1 MNMTK
6 EKRNAALASVGLLAL
21 SIYVM
26 ACNSSPSFSP
36 DDTKVLYPAFD
47 PVTGVIGMSVY
58 DREAGSSE
66 MLFLLAGYDHGSQTN
81 TPPCPALLRGQWLP
95 SGKDVVIAY
104 VGPGGNNKEGAI
116 TLSVIPWAGRKPVK
130 TLLSECDTEKAG
142 EFFMTSPLCVAGE
155 RLFYRGGPNQL
166 VRIDL
171 RTFARTEHEFEDAQG
186 DMVIYPAP
194 DGRGVFYLEQQTDP
208 KEQTVFGWLD
218 PETFSRTPLMTT
230 TNRLRDETRIAYD
243 RQGRT
248 LAYLEADDGIANL
261 TVWRD
266 SQVAFSR
273 LVDTQSEKLAFGN
286 AILTA
291 SGKSVLATFA
301 RANGTNATSYGLMEI
316 PFSEAPAREVT
327 FIQEAPANGEDS
339 VGYFQAAL
347 SHDGK
352 TVAIASTYLG
362 ADDKGLKPED
372 CALFLVELSNPDWT
386 VTKVPI
392 PMPARKSSEGE

>member
-1 MNMTK
+1 MTK
-6 EKRNAALASVGLLAL
+6 EKRNAALACGGLVAL

-58 DREAGSSE
+58 DREAGTSE
-66 MLFLLAGYDHGSQTN
+66 MLFLLAAHDHDSQTN
-81 TPPCPALLRGQWLP
+81 AQPCPALIRGQWLP
-95 SGKDVVIAY
+95 NGEDVVVAY
-104 VGPGGNNKEGAI
+104 LGPGGSDEKGAI
-116 TLSVIPWAGRKPVK
+116 TLSVMPWAGRKPVK
-130 TLLSECDTEKAG
+130 TLVLDCSDKDTGQAFLK
-142 EFFMTSPLCVAGE
+142 SPLCVAGE
-155 RLFYRGGPNQL
+155 RLFYRGGSNQL
-166 VRIDL
+166 FRIDL
-171 RTFARTEHEFEDAQG
+171 RTFTRTEHEFEDAQG
-186 DMVIYPAP
+186 DIAIYPAP
-194 DGRGVFYLEQQTDP
+194 DGQGLFYFEQQTDP
-208 KEQTVFGWLD
+208 EKQTVFGWLD
-218 PETFSRTPLMTT
+218 PETFNRTALMAT

-266 SQVAFSR
+266 GQVAVSR
-273 LVDTQSEKLAFGN
+273 SVDTQSEKLAFGN

-301 RANGTNATSYGLMEI
+301 RANGTNATSFGLMEI
-316 PFSEAPAREVT
+316 PFEEAPAREVT
-327 FIQEAPANGEDS
+327 FIQEAPVNGEES

-352 TVAIASTYLG
+352 TAAIASTYLG
-362 ADDKGLKPED
+362 ADDKGIKPED
-372 CALFLVELSNPDWT
+372 CALFLVELSNPDWM

-392 PMPARKSSEGE
+392 PMPARKHSEGQ